1 MRAILPERVE
11 PDGLDRRV
19 ETCFHKKSFWPWA
32 LGAKGDHLMLN
43 LRLYMAQR
51 LSALV
56 MVPLTIGH
64 ILVMIYAVQGGL
76 SVNEILG
83 RTQGSVSWFLFYG
96 SFVLAVAI
104 HAAIGVRVISYE
116 WARLRGWYL
125 DCVAWLVFGLLSWLG
140 GRAVFSVTLAGGG
153 L

>member
-1 MRAILPERVE
+1 
-11 PDGLDRRV
+11 
-19 ETCFHKKSFWPWA
+19 
-32 LGAKGDHLMLN
+32 MLN

-76 SVNEILG
+76 TVSEILA
-83 RTQGSVSWFLFYG
+83 RTSGSVSWFFFYG
-96 SFVLAVAI
+96 TFVLAVSV
-104 HAAIGVRVISYE
+104 HAAIGLRVIGFE
-116 WARLRGWYL
+116 WAGIRGRML
-125 DCVAWLVFGLLSWLG
+125 DMISWLVFAGLLWLG
-140 GRAVFSVTLAGGG
+140 GRAVYAVTVAGGS